1 MTGGFWMETN
11 YESRSVNPRAKNL
24 ESTYKRWDWNLSFG
38 TSGRPWTQNDP
49 KSYRALP
56 FGAFGRP
63 WNRNDSNATK
73 TLHLE
78 HLGSVWPATDQ
89 DITKAGHVERLGGLE
104 PEMIQDD
111 TKTDHLDVQKA
122 PCTFTRQKTM
132 DVQKAPCTTC
142 RRHLA
147 RSEIKKLIYWVH
159 TLTFPSNLDKI
170 RPQYT

>member
-1 MTGGFWMETN
+1 MAHLDGLGPKMIQNPTELYHLEHLGGLET
-11 YESRSVNPRAKNL
+11 ETIQMP
-24 ESTYKRWDWNLSFG
+24 
-38 TSGRPWTQNDP
+38 P
-49 KSYRALP
+49 
-56 FGAFGRP
+56 
-63 WNRNDSNATK
+63 K

-132 DVQKAPCTTC
+132 GVQKALSTTC

-159 TLTFPSNLDKI
+159 TLTSPSN
-170 RPQYT
+170 